1 MLVCR
6 VTLGYSCRT
15 FGAPAGQNRLLVD
28 ADHAGRNVFSS
39 TIKKLNMCPL
49 VPANAA
55 FENHSLVAELS
66 ENILRYRE
74 FLVFHSETV
83 PMYLI
88 AYKHV

>member
-15 FGAPAGQNRLLVD
+15 LGAPASPDRRLED

-66 ENILRYRE
+66 EDILRYRE